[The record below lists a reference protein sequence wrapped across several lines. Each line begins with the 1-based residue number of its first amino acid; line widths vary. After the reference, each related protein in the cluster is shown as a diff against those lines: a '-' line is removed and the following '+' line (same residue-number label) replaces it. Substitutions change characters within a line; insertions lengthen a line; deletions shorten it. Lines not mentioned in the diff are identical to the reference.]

1 VTEAADEFTALMERA
16 RREDAD
22 ALAQLVKQYES
33 KVRLVARVLLG
44 PALRPHLDSVDLV
57 QSVHRTLML
66 GIRQDKFD
74 ISSPDKLLAL
84 AMTLVRRKVARQ
96 WRHLQ
101 RQERLGDSSSDSGDV
116 PQLLVSL
123 HSTETDPAAA
133 AQLND
138 SVRHLYASLDATE
151 QRMVELRLQGHS
163 TADIAAELGLN
174 PVALRVRMTR
184 FRQRLR
190 DAGQFDDR
198 L

>member
-1 VTEAADEFTALMERA
+1 VTEAADEFTALLERA
-16 RREDAD
+16 RGEDAD
-22 ALAQLVKQYES
+22 ALAQLIKQYES

-66 GIRQDKFD
+66 GLREEKFD

-101 RQERLGDSSSDSGDV
+101 RQERLQDGSADSGDV

-151 QRMVELRLQGHS
+151 QRMVELRLQGYS